1 MWSNLHQLHKL
12 CHHFSFKKMM
22 QATAH
27 ISFCAVD
34 FIGAAKACSL
44 SKLLNAFRTLRLWLA
59 PCLNGVSSAQL
70 RSTMSGYFT

>member
-1 MWSNLHQLHKL
+1 
-12 CHHFSFKKMM
+12 MM

-34 FIGAAKACSL
+34 FIGAAKAYSL

-59 PCLNGVSSAQL
+59 PCLNGVSSAQ
-70 RSTMSGYFT
+70 RACTP